1 MAFELGNVIGFLGFL
16 SLIPLIILYLIKPRP
31 VNLKVPSLMFFFSR
45 EKSTTAESILRHFHE
60 DLLFLVQLLVL
71 SLLAF
76 SLTQPLLT
84 MKRDAASSNIVFIL
98 DTSASSQVLENGKT
112 RFEISKERIED
123 MATTKNSL
131 ILVKSNPVLA
141 LQGVGR
147 SELVRYINR
156 LQPSDD
162 ISDISAAVVFGA
174 ELLNDKKGRIVV
186 LSDMIS
192 SKGIPVDLSK
202 KIVESKGI
210 PVDLIN
216 TGSGNGKNIGIIN
229 MALAGNTANL
239 YIKNYN
245 NFDEELNLL
254 VGEEVKKLNIKAGS
268 VEPFVF
274 NLLEGDTKVE
284 IQNLDDL
291 YVDNKVII
299 TKPYGEEIKVM
310 LISSNPSKFLNA
322 VLNSIE
328 SVKLT
333 VAEPPVIPSGDYDLY
348 IIDNVNKESLLAG
361 TFEDLKKKVE
371 NGKGNLIV
379 ISWIGIENIDF
390 KDILP
395 AKLSNQNGGFIEINQ
410 ITKFTKDIEFG
421 EVKTFYPVNSGLSI
435 ASSNN
440 GSIISLIDK
449 GQGKIF
455 YYGITDS
462 ESDFKLSP
470 NYPIFWNNL
479 ISYMAGR
486 LDLNELNLR
495 AGGIFE
501 VSNVTSINLD
511 KTGVFNAGNKKIS
524 VNLLNEKE
532 SEINLISKDLDDLRP
547 VNYKLKSA
555 KVEVD
560 YNLEYYLILIVLLLV
575 IFEFGYIK
583 LRGEI

>member
-174 ELLNDKKGRIVV
+174 ELL
-186 LSDMIS
+186 SDMIS

-229 MALAGNTANL
+229 MALAGNTVNL

-583 LRGEI
+583 LRGEIWSN

>member
-1 MAFELGNVIGFLGFL
+1 
-16 SLIPLIILYLIKPRP
+16 
-31 VNLKVPSLMFFFSR
+31 
-45 EKSTTAESILRHFHE
+45 
-60 DLLFLVQLLVL
+60 
-71 SLLAF
+71 
-76 SLTQPLLT
+76 
-84 MKRDAASSNIVFIL
+84 MKI
-98 DTSASSQVLENGKT
+98 
-112 RFEISKERIED
+112 
-123 MATTKNSL
+123 
-131 ILVKSNPVLA
+131 
-141 LQGVGR
+141 
-147 SELVRYINR
+147 
-156 LQPSDD
+156 
-162 ISDISAAVVFGA
+162 
-174 ELLNDKKGRIVV
+174 
-186 LSDMIS
+186 
-192 SKGIPVDLSK
+192 
-202 KIVESKGI
+202 
-210 PVDLIN
+210 
-216 TGSGNGKNIGIIN
+216 
-229 MALAGNTANL
+229 
-239 YIKNYN
+239 
-245 NFDEELNLL
+245 
-254 VGEEVKKLNIKAGS
+254 
-268 VEPFVF
+268 
-274 NLLEGDTKVE
+274 
-284 IQNLDDL
+284 
-291 YVDNKVII
+291 
-299 TKPYGEEIKVM
+299 
-310 LISSNPSKFLNA
+310 
-322 VLNSIE
+322 
-328 SVKLT
+328 
-333 VAEPPVIPSGDYDLY
+333 
-348 IIDNVNKESLLAG
+348 
-361 TFEDLKKKVE
+361 LKKKVE